1 MTSPTPD
8 WMEQARRFLAGSGLA
23 DAVSAV
29 SDGLGYAGGGP
40 APSGGTAEGSGPPA
54 DHSAECRWCP
64 LCAGLAAVRGRHPDL
79 LEGLADVLTSAAA
92 VLRTHAAAAPD
103 SAAGPDDGAG
113 PAPAPPPAEATGTEP
128 SPAPVQRI
136 EVA

>member
-8 WMEQARRFLAGSGLA
+8 WVEQARRFVAGSGLA
-23 DAVSAV
+23 DALGAVSA
-29 SDGLGYAGGGP
+29 GLGNAGGGSTP
-40 APSGGTAEGSGPPA
+40 EGGTAEGSGPHA
-54 DHSAECRWCP
+54 DHSDECRWCP
-64 LCAGLAAVRGRHPDL
+64 LCAGLAAVRGRRPDL

-92 VLRTHAAAAPD
+92 VLRTHAGTVPD
-103 SAAGPDDGAG
+103 SAARGDDGAG
-113 PAPAPPPAEATGTEP
+113 PEPAEPPAEATVTEP